1 MSMERVAAP
10 ASERDVQLLRLL
22 RLVVLL
28 ATLTGLALTTSV
40 DPDLWGHIR
49 FGQDIVASLALHTT
63 DPYSFTSDRP
73 WINHEWL
80 AEVITYGAYAT
91 AGSTGLVVLKMIL
104 LTGVLICIFI
114 SLRPVSGVPTTH
126 DALVGVAIAGIWL
139 RALNV
144 RPQLF
149 SLLLFALLMLALQR
163 ADRGTDRGK
172 AYVLTVVPLIFAAWA
187 NLHGG
192 YLVGL
197 GVLAVWLVV
206 RFWQAPRR
214 WPALTAVGIASLGA
228 TLVTPYGLELW
239 RFLWETVGLER
250 RFISD
255 WRPALDVGPIL
266 LLPLLVV
273 LATAATALWKVRGR
287 VDPPILAILAVL
299 VFGTARVGRI
309 DAFLAIGVVMLLGPL
324 FGKPEDAPPTRRMP
338 WRAWSAGAAIG
349 IFGVT
354 IALLWPRISCIEVL
368 DYLRLDSEAA
378 SVLRTQKGRLL
389 PYFDWGEYAIWHF
402 APDLKV
408 SMDGRRETVYSEEM
422 IDMHFEFYHGR
433 SLALVDRI
441 KPDVVWLPA
450 SFGVVKDLERQGW
463 RSVFRGRYS
472 VVLTRDGAAPTEQ
485 VTTTE
490 SMAQRCF
497 PGP

>member
-1 MSMERVAAP
+1 MFMERVAP
-10 ASERDVQLLRLL
+10 ASERNAQLLRLL
-22 RLVVLL
+22 RLAVLL
-28 ATLTGLALTTSV
+28 AALTGLALTTSA

-49 FGQDIVASLALHTT
+49 FGQDVVVSRALQVT

-80 AEVITYGAYAT
+80 AEVITYGAYAI

-104 LTGVLICIFI
+104 LAGVLICILI
-114 SLRPVSGVPTTH
+114 SLRPVSGRPAVH
-126 DALVGVAIAGIWL
+126 DMLVGVAVTGMWL
-139 RALNV
+139 RALHV

-149 SLLLFALLMLALQR
+149 SLLLFALLMFALTR
-163 ADRGTDRGK
+163 ADRATKRVR
-172 AYVLTVVPLIFAAWA
+172 AYVLALIPLIFAAWA

-197 GVLAVWLVV
+197 GVLAVWLAV
-206 RFWQAPRR
+206 RVWQAPRR
-214 WPALTAVGIASLGA
+214 WPALCAVGLASLGA
-228 TLVTPYGLELW
+228 TLLTPYGPQLW

-255 WRPALDVGPIL
+255 WRSALDVGPIL

-273 LATAATALWKVRGR
+273 LVTAASALRRMRGR
-287 VDPPILAILAVL
+287 VDPAILAILAVL
-299 VFGTARVGRI
+299 VFGTARIGRI
-309 DAFLAIGVVMLLGPL
+309 DAFLAISVVMLLGPL
-324 FGKPEDAPPTRRMP
+324 FGGPEAAPRTRRMP
-338 WRAWSAGAAIG
+338 WRSWSVAAAVG
-349 IFGVT
+349 LFLVPM
-354 IALLWPRISCIEVL
+354 ALLWPRISCIEVL
-368 DYLRLDSEAA
+368 NYLQLDAEAA
-378 SVLRTQKGRLL
+378 SVLRMQKGRLL

-402 APDLKV
+402 APHLKV

-441 KPDVVWLPA
+441 SPDVIWLPR
-450 SFGVVKDLERQGW
+450 SFAVVAQLERNGW
-463 RSVFRGRYS
+463 RPVFRGRHS
-472 VVLTRDGAAPTEQ
+472 VVLTRHATASTAIVETQGTE
-485 VTTTE
+485 T
-490 SMAQRCF
+490 RCF